1 MNERRE
7 AKIEILSS
15 CRLKKIL
22 ILLEI
27 RGGGLWRVSLIFI
40 TVSYVD
46 CEFL

>member
-15 CRLKKIL
+15 CRLKKTL

-27 RGGGLWRVSLIFI
+27 RRGKGNFPVAGFFDFDYSFVCRL
-40 TVSYVD
+40 
-46 CEFL
+46 

>member
-27 RGGGLWRVSLIFI
+27 RGGLWRVPLIFI